1 MDQLVDFLLKNFEFI
16 MFPQMSASLTMFSQ
30 NINADFA
37 KAIVLNIA
45 IKNVRKMEKMCRQGK
60 SFWCFINRPLKGV

>member
-1 MDQLVDFLLKNFEFI
+1 MDQLVYFLLKKFEFI
-16 MFPQMSASLTMFSQ
+16 MFAQMSASLTMFSQ

-45 IKNVRKMEKMCRQGK
+45 IKNV
-60 SFWCFINRPLKGV
+60 